1 VKNLFEI
8 RDPDTGA
15 VIDRI
20 GRKDWPQA
28 ARQAMAEALQK
39 ALDRRLIV
47 FTGELNA
54 KGKPIY
60 RSLIHDGNRERRR
73 ES

>member
-1 VKNLFEI
+1 
-8 RDPDTGA
+8 
-15 VIDRI
+15 
-20 GRKDWPQA
+20 
-28 ARQAMAEALQK
+28 MAEALQK

-47 FTGELNA
+47 FTDELNA

>member
-1 VKNLFEI
+1 MTACI
-8 RDPDTGA
+8 RRRAFITLLGGA
-15 VIDRI
+15 AS
-20 GRKDWPQA
+20 WPLA

-47 FTGELNA
+47 FTGERNA